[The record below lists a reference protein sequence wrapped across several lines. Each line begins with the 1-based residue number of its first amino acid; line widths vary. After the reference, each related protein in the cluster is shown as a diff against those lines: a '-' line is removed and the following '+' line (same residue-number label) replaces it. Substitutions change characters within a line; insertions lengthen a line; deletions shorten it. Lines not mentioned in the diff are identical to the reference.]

1 VKYSPLLSPSK
12 VNSKL
17 FRKSVS
23 SHVLL
28 SILRFQKDG
37 AREGRLD
44 AQCLFQSKLTVM
56 KPNAFYCPNKL
67 DGHLLPP
74 LYTRGSTQEEKQKQK
89 QEGREERGR
98 SKKKMSKSA

>member
-1 VKYSPLLSPSK
+1 MKYSPLLSPSK
-12 VNSKL
+12 VNSRL

-23 SHVLL
+23 SRVLL

-44 AQCLFQSKLTVM
+44 EQCLLQSKLTVM

-74 LYTRGSTQEEKQKQK
+74 FIPGAAPGGCGGRGEQKLK
-89 QEGREERGR
+89 
-98 SKKKMSKSA
+98 

>member
-1 VKYSPLLSPSK
+1 MKYSPLLSPSK
-12 VNSKL
+12 VNSRL

-23 SHVLL
+23 SRVLL

-44 AQCLFQSKLTVM
+44 EQCLLQSKLTVM

-74 LYTRGSTQEEKQKQK
+74 FYTRGSTRRVWG
-89 QEGREERGR
+89 EGGTKTKIRRERGEGT
-98 SKKKMSKSA
+98 K